1 MTTLRVRDFDTQ
13 SDRGILEE
21 AERESFSVT
30 FPGMSFPVEALSERL
45 HSLLVQESAALTLE
59 DGMPIGCI
67 VLTVT
72 YLYSIPVGYIENIYI
87 KEEYRAKGGLAM
99 LLNAA
104 SSAFAS
110 QGIRIMKLDVS
121 SENERALNAYEKF
134 GFVVTQYGMSA
145 HVAP

>member
-1 MTTLRVRDFDTQ
+1 
-13 SDRGILEE
+13 
-21 AERESFSVT
+21 
-30 FPGMSFPVEALSERL
+30 MSFPVEALSERL
-45 HSLLVQESAALTLE
+45 HSLLAQESAALTLN
-59 DGMPIGCI
+59 GMPIGCI

-121 SENERALNAYEKF
+121 SENERALNAYENLVLLSLNTECQRRLHPNNTMEQT
-134 GFVVTQYGMSA
+134 GER
-145 HVAP
+145 